1 MAPGSLRPLR
11 RAALSPITATLRPAP
26 RPGLAHSA
34 PLFTLSSSAAP
45 ADPLP
50 PHGHLPPHPR
60 TRLRAGGLHHPP
72 GFSPPQIPLWTA
84 LSSGPFSP
92 GTRMPSSSERAD
104 LGFRALLW
112 GSLGPADLCFTSSS
126 LGDCLTGLLE
136 EMLGRC
142 CRAGSWLP
150 GLAGTTELISA
161 VPTFTLL
168 CQRS

>member
-1 MAPGSLRPLR
+1 
-11 RAALSPITATLRPAP
+11 
-26 RPGLAHSA
+26 
-34 PLFTLSSSAAP
+34 
-45 ADPLP
+45 
-50 PHGHLPPHPR
+50 
-60 TRLRAGGLHHPP
+60 
-72 GFSPPQIPLWTA
+72 
-84 LSSGPFSP
+84 
-92 GTRMPSSSERAD
+92 MPSSSKRAD

-112 GSLGPADLCFTSSS
+112 GSLGPADLCFYLLLPGRPPDGS
-126 LGDCLTGLLE
+126 LE